1 MVRTRTWYLTALVI
15 GALCETIGYA
25 GRIVSASEEPGCW
38 TLGPFIT
45 QNILILVAPTFMAA
59 SIYMILGRII
69 VLTDGERYSL
79 IKRRWLTKI
88 FVSGD
93 AVSLLLQAS
102 GGGLMSIG
110 ESLLDIGENTITG
123 GLFVQLAFFGFFVAV
138 SAIFHR
144 RMSRRPTSQARYP
157 LVRWRSY
164 LTTLYVTSAL
174 IWVRSVFRVIEY
186 IQGNDGYLMTTEAFV
201 FVFDGLLM
209 LGALTWMNWFH
220 PSEIGILL
228 RGGEPAKNGLELV
241 KLGA

>member
-1 MVRTRTWYLTALVI
+1 
-15 GALCETIGYA
+15 
-25 GRIVSASEEPGCW
+25 
-38 TLGPFIT
+38 
-45 QNILILVAPTFMAA
+45 
-59 SIYMILGRII
+59 
-69 VLTDGERYSL
+69 
-79 IKRRWLTKI
+79 
-88 FVSGD
+88 
-93 AVSLLLQAS
+93 
-102 GGGLMSIG
+102 MSIG

-123 GLFVQLAFFGFFVAV
+123 GLLVQLAFFGFFVAV